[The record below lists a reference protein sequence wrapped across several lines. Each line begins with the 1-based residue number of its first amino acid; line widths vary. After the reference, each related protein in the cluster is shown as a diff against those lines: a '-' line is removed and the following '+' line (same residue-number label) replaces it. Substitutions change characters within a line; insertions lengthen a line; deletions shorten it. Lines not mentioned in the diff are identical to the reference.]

1 MLPTTCIPLLRSTY
15 QDLTKSEQKI
25 ADYII
30 QNPAEVIHMTIA
42 ELAEVSQSAEITIFR
57 FCKKLG
63 FAGFQSLKMALAGDI
78 FSPLESVSREVEAT
92 DTPEIITNK
101 IFHAIDEALQDTLK
115 IMNFKELERAI
126 DAFATASK
134 IDVYGYGG
142 SAVIAADVEHRF
154 MRFGIPI
161 RAYSDSHLQIAAAA
175 LLQPGDLVL
184 AISHTGASI
193 DLLRSLE
200 LARKNKATIIALT
213 SYIKSPITKL
223 ADICLNGIAQETGYR
238 SEAMASRI
246 IHLAILDA
254 LYTGVIFRKA
264 DSFVENMGKVR
275 QAISKQKM

>member
-1 MLPTTCIPLLRSTY
+1 
-15 QDLTKSEQKI
+15 
-25 ADYII
+25 
-30 QNPAEVIHMTIA
+30 MTIA
-42 ELAEVSQSAEITIFR
+42 ELAEVSKSAEVTIFR

-101 IFHAIDEALQDTLK
+101 IFNAIDEALQDTLK

-126 DAFATASK
+126 DAFSKARK

-200 LARKNKATIIALT
+200 LARKNQATIIALT

-223 ADICLNGIAQETGYR
+223 ADICLSGIAQETGYR

-264 DSFVENMGKVR
+264 ESFVENMGKVR